1 MDFLAL
7 EMRHLG
13 SLASAGPLWAAFPQE
28 ISHLLA
34 PLLQNPLHGIAGRD
48 IWATAEPFSTEY
60 LEKGTEISW

>member
-7 EMRHLG
+7 ETRHLG